1 MPMTVPTKP
10 CAKSSRAPPSD
21 VFTATSA
28 TSKSSDVPTPKSRT
42 VIASKMFCSRI
53 VKLFPRA
60 ELPDF
65 DHVKGKE

>member
-53 VKLFPRA
+53 VKLFPRT